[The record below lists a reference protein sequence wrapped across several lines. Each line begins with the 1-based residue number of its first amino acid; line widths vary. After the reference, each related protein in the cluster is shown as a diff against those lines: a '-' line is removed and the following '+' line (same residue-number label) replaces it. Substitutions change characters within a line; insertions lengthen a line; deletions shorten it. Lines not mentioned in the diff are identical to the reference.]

1 MYVDFDQ
8 LPDTARVWVYQANRP
23 LTDQESAQVST
34 GMQQSLTDWAAHG
47 QALLAS
53 VQVINNRFVV
63 LGVDEGF
70 NLPSGCSIDAS
81 VRMLTTLAQQL
92 GEQGAPINFTDR
104 AVALPADDGTVD
116 TIALP
121 SVKAAVTA
129 GRLTPDTLI
138 YDTLVQTAGAFRT
151 GWQVRAADTW
161 LKRYFTAV
169 AA

>member
-1 MYVDFDQ
+1 MYVQFNQ
-8 LPDTARVWVYQANRP
+8 LPDSARVWVYQASRE
-23 LTDQESAQVST
+23 LTDAESEQVRA
-34 GMQQSLTDWAAHG
+34 GMEQSLTGWAAHG

-53 VQVINNRFVV
+53 AQVVANRFVV

-92 GEQGAPINFTDR
+92 SQSGEAINFTDR
-104 AVALPADDGTVD
+104 AVALVAENGAVS

-121 SVKAAVTA
+121 AVKAAVTA
-129 GRLTPDTLI
+129 GQLTPDTLL

-151 GWQVRAADTW
+151 GWQVRAGDSW
-161 LKRYFTAV
+161 LKRYFTPV